1 MAQYKEAGLG
11 RSAFILLDD
20 SEYILYKLYAEL
32 QGLNASLS
40 N

>member
-1 MAQYKEAGLG
+1 MAQYKKARLRRG
-11 RSAFILLDD
+11 AFLLLDD
-20 SEYILYKLYAEL
+20 SEYKLYKLYAES